1 MLYKLAAVL
10 MLTLATLACGGGVS
24 RSELN
29 DAALWSQARVA
40 ADTKITLDE
49 HTELI
54 TKKLENHAEVVNGR
68 LETYYTRVIESV
80 DESMEEYYTKVDTSL
95 VETVEEY
102 DSLLTLY
109 REQRDA
115 ALTEYGEEVRRVTS
129 RGVEETNYA
138 LREALSAITMN
149 TDVRDALCTSDYW
162 LSTLWA
168 TVEALL
174 VHLEGG
180 DVTIEDLRGY
190 GRGISDY
197 GDEPTDICRMTPDG
211 TWEVK

>member
-1 MLYKLAAVL
+1 M
-10 MLTLATLACGGGVS
+10 
-24 RSELN
+24 
-29 DAALWSQARVA
+29 
-40 ADTKITLDE
+40 
-49 HTELI
+49 
-54 TKKLENHAEVVNGR
+54 
-68 LETYYTRVIESV
+68 IESV

-129 RGVEETNYA
+129 RGVEETNDA

-149 TDVRDALCTSDYW
+149 TDVRDALCTSDW

-180 DVTIEDLRGY
+180 DHHHRGPPGIRTRHLRLRRRTHGY
-190 GRGISDY
+190 LS
-197 GDEPTDICRMTPDG
+197 E
-211 TWEVK
+211 